1 MINQHRI
8 IIPNLDHKLCLLLA
22 DYLEDHLVIINKIQ
36 SHYRYYNQ
44 FYDQG
49 YAQYFLKFD

>member
-8 IIPNLDHKLCLLLA
+8 IIPNLGHKLCLLLA